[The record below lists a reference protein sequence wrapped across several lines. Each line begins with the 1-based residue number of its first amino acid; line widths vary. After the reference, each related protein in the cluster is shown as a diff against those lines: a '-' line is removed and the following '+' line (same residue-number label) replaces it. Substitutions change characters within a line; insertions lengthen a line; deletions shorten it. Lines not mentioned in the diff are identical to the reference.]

1 MYKKCYVICP
11 RISRNPDEGSMQVP
25 TWDTG
30 LARAEPSTDPFLSQ
44 NMKLKFILFC
54 SFSVIVLVMISWM
67 NEHFSQVG
75 IIFPFSL
82 FVQSKS
88 RVFSIIENA
97 PKKEKIKRRK
107 KGEKGNGKNDNKYEK
122 CIFFVDSKN
131 FICVG

>member
-1 MYKKCYVICP
+1 
-11 RISRNPDEGSMQVP
+11 
-25 TWDTG
+25 
-30 LARAEPSTDPFLSQ
+30 
-44 NMKLKFILFC
+44 
-54 SFSVIVLVMISWM
+54 MISWM

-75 IIFPFSL
+75 IIFPFPL

-107 KGEKGNGKNDNKYEK
+107 KGEKGNGKNDKKYEK
-122 CIFFVDSKN
+122 WIFLFDGKN